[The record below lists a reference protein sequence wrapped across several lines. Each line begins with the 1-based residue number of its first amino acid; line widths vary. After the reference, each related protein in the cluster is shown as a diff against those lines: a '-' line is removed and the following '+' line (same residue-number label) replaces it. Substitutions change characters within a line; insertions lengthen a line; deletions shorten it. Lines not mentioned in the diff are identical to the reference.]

1 MKNIL
6 ILSAILFSSFQAF
19 AQQINYEQ
27 KAFDFFRDS
36 IIKHKNKKI
45 YVKTEVQKWNHM
57 EEACLQQFNLKP
69 KDTVGVTRI
78 ASKKIT
84 VYGNKKIKEVVKL
97 EVGVLNKLIYVNPTY
112 KFSANQYISSITQK
126 RGPSFTQYAIEM
138 DDTGKITDWCE
149 YIYES
154 PYSESLKAYIKSN

>member
-1 MKNIL
+1 
-6 ILSAILFSSFQAF
+6 
-19 AQQINYEQ
+19 
-27 KAFDFFRDS
+27 
-36 IIKHKNKKI
+36 
-45 YVKTEVQKWNHM
+45 M